1 MLSAGSGGAVFFSD
15 SLQINGDF
23 AGDVVTLV
31 DNSIAFSVVP
41 EPSALALLGL
51 TAVLV
56 FRSGMMRR

>member
-1 MLSAGSGGAVFFSD
+1 MFFSD